1 MNRRVNVAFLGTG
14 DMAQTHMRDMANLG
28 DLYCL
33 KALCD
38 TNEKRLR
45 AFQETFKVNVDCYM
59 DHHALL
65 DRKDI
70 DAVIICTPN
79 YLHLEHAV
87 AAFESGKHVLLQ
99 KPMALHI
106 RDCNTIIEAGRKAGK
121 KLQVGLVYRYS
132 PLFRYMAQ
140 VIQRGKIGR
149 PLMAWCHEFR
159 VPFPVGNLREWRY
172 DEKLSGGSL
181 VEKSCHHFDLFQWM
195 LGGLPLRVHAFGG
208 NSSVDC
214 GKTVPPGV
222 PGEPYVFS
230 PQSVNNIIDHAWVNI
245 EFPDD
250 RKANYGLSLF
260 SANRELPF
268 GVLGDKG
275 WIEVNVHR
283 KTIFFHDGRPGH
295 VEIIEPEKI
304 SHELADRGH
313 SGGARELLEFAE
325 AILQD
330 TEPFCSGEIGRDSLL
345 AAIAGE
351 LSIKEKRVIE
361 ISELLQ

>member
-195 LGGLPLRVHAFGG
+195 LGGLPLRVHAFG
-208 NSSVDC
+208 
-214 GKTVPPGV
+214 
-222 PGEPYVFS
+222 
-230 PQSVNNIIDHAWVNI
+230 
-245 EFPDD
+245 
-250 RKANYGLSLF
+250 
-260 SANRELPF
+260 
-268 GVLGDKG
+268 
-275 WIEVNVHR
+275 
-283 KTIFFHDGRPGH
+283 
-295 VEIIEPEKI
+295 
-304 SHELADRGH
+304 
-313 SGGARELLEFAE
+313 
-325 AILQD
+325 
-330 TEPFCSGEIGRDSLL
+330 
-345 AAIAGE
+345 
-351 LSIKEKRVIE
+351 
-361 ISELLQ
+361 